1 MDIKIYESDSEGMSR
16 VYENEKWTVGVKNWK
31 PSSDLNGITELE
43 RHNLTDELFVWL
55 QGNCTLVSGE
65 ESGQG
70 LKLNALKMKPNQVY
84 NIPSK
89 LWHTAVMEVGTKM
102 ILIEDVST
110 GMENSDIYHLNAEEI
125 EAVCV
130 LVK

>member
-43 RHNLTDELFVWL
+43 RHNLTDELFVLL